1 MEKVKGLKCRECG
14 KEYPAEPIHVCEF
27 CFGPLEVVYDYEEI
41 KKNISREKIEKGP
54 KSLWRYIDLLPV
66 EAHAAVSKPNSTA
79 FERATETTLS
89 LKERVGWFTESS
101 FM

>member
-1 MEKVKGLKCRECG
+1 MNTKQFS
-14 KEYPAEPIHVCEF
+14 PAWAQCAATE
-27 CFGPLEVVYDYEEI
+27 LA
-41 KKNISREKIEKGP
+41 R
-54 KSLWRYIDLLPV
+54 LPV
-66 EAHAAVSKPNSTA
+66 DAHAAVSKPNSTA